1 MVRREGEWRVIWS
14 SRGGKQGDT
23 AMPAFFSLA
32 LHPAIADIATKYGVR
47 VFAYLDDISI
57 SGPPDAA
64 AAAASEIET
73 RLLALGLQ
81 LNRQKCEVFGADAE
95 TTAAKL
101 GFAPQTSGIK
111 VLGAWI
117 GDAASTAL
125 FLRKSLDR
133 HSEFF
138 DRLQA
143 LPPDVAFPLLAACAV
158 PKWGFIIRTHDPLLT
173 AAANVEF
180 DAKVRAVFKA
190 IAHIPGDLTPDQ
202 LCLLHLPEH
211 LGGLGLTS
219 MALVA
224 KGAYLASVDPA
235 SDTQEIRTG
244 QLNRDLLAA
253 HPAIAHHVAR
263 CSRSGASCWI
273 RATDVPGDKAGYI
286 GALHMRLMWTPATS
300 KTAVA
305 CRCGFVASPSEFET
319 HILGCARTAENFAA
333 QRHRLIQKEA
343 ATLAKENGVFAVQE
357 PQLEGLK
364 RADHLFCLATGDLLV
379 DYTVCNEG
387 AKSARHR
394 THEQLVREKD
404 LRKQRHYAAGHAE
417 TPLKTFYLDALG
429 GWSAD
434 ARAVI
439 KALVEDTTTSTQ
451 LATRRI
457 SKAMMCASGRLI
469 LQARVATRIAVE
481 AQRTLDAWSNK
492 IPAASVAT
500 APFLFAP
507 APTPS
512 HNTTTDGT
520 SATVANESQSSCEE
534 SAPAE
539 HDQKSVNTK
548 KENEQKEQENQTAEN
563 MCENPSEKLS
573 EKKKTSGDKE
583 NMLWA
588 DDVFPL
594 SETDESEEVVM
605 VANSSPPV
613 IHVVPLGKEK
623 TK

>member
-1 MVRREGEWRVIWS
+1 M
-14 SRGGKQGDT
+14 
-23 AMPAFFSLA
+23 
-32 LHPAIADIATKYGVR
+32 AI
-47 VFAYLDDISI
+47 
-57 SGPPDAA
+57 
-64 AAAASEIET
+64 
-73 RLLALGLQ
+73 
-81 LNRQKCEVFGADAE
+81 
-95 TTAAKL
+95 
-101 GFAPQTSGIK
+101 
-111 VLGAWI
+111 
-117 GDAASTAL
+117 
-125 FLRKSLDR
+125 
-133 HSEFF
+133 
-138 DRLQA
+138 
-143 LPPDVAFPLLAACAV
+143 
-158 PKWGFIIRTHDPLLT
+158 
-173 AAANVEF
+173 
-180 DAKVRAVFKA
+180 
-190 IAHIPGDLTPDQ
+190 
-202 LCLLHLPEH
+202 
-211 LGGLGLTS
+211 
-219 MALVA
+219 VA

-235 SDTQEIRTG
+235 SDTQDVRTG
-244 QLNRDLLAA
+244 QLNRDILAA

-286 GALHMRLMWTPATS
+286 GALHLRLMWTPATS

-305 CRCGFVASPSEFET
+305 CRCGFVASPSEYET

-364 RADHLFCLATGDLLV
+364 RADHLFCLTTGDLLV

-404 LRKQRHYAAGHAE
+404 LRKQRHYAAGHAA

-457 SKAMMCASGRLI
+457 SKALMCASGRLI

-492 IPAASVAT
+492 AA
-500 APFLFAP
+500 PLLL

-512 HNTTTDGT
+512 HFPSTDGT
-520 SATVANESQSSCEE
+520 SG
-534 SAPAE
+534 APAE
-539 HDQKSVNTK
+539 QEADATIDHFLDQ
-548 KENEQKEQENQTAEN
+548 
-563 MCENPSEKLS
+563 
-573 EKKKTSGDKE
+573 
-583 NMLWA
+583 
-588 DDVFPL
+588 
-594 SETDESEEVVM
+594 ET
-605 VANSSPPV
+605 PPV
-613 IHVVPLGKEK
+613 IAPQNPLLATLDMAAMGDDLDEDQTRNETVAEKMNYLMNNLVKAKKISFPPSENRKQAAKKESTVSLGKKKREISSLELVD
-623 TK
+623 